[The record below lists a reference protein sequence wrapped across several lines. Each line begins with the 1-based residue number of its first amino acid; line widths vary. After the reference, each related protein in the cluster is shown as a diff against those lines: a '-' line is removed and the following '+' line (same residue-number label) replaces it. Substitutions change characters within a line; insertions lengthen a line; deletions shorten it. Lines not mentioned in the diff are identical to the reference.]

1 MGIVV
6 QSRGRSG
13 EILVTDERDDGA
25 RVYLI
30 CHPWDASIGNGVFVG
45 PADPPAEDK
54 DLEGTFP
61 LFAIRA
67 ESKPFRITID
77 TTRLPAGPLQFRSED
92 FVEMARIAA
101 EDGADHLTLDETTA
115 EKWGLIREY

>member
-25 RVYLI
+25 RVYLV
-30 CHPWDASIGNGVFVG
+30 CRPWDGLFGNGIFVG

-54 DLEGTFP
+54 ELEGTFP
-61 LFAIRA
+61 LLAMR
-67 ESKPFRITID
+67 EPGPFKVTVD
-77 TTRLPAGPLQFRSED
+77 TSRLPAGPLQFRGED

-101 EDGADHLTLDETTA
+101 EQGADHFTLDETSA
-115 EKWGLIREY
+115 AKWGLIQE